1 MQMKISISRCRQ
13 LFDHGFSLLT
23 VGENKKPNFTWKPN
37 QVTPL
42 TKDEFEIRYSYKGGI
57 IKKDGEPLPATSNV
71 GIICGYNNVECIDVD
86 LKILDTLKEQQEF
99 WQELLRFFRDNI
111 DDFDNKFVIYKT
123 INNGYHILYRCE
135 KIQGN
140 QKLAKTSKS
149 PEAIIETRG
158 IGGYV
163 FIYENKIGKLDYTEI
178 KEINAAERDL
188 LISICRTFDNPDDKQ
203 KEPNVKE
210 YDSLHHNEERP
221 WTAYNRQH
229 SCIDLID
236 GDFEIIR
243 NNSDRYIIR
252 RFGAESAHS
261 GYIYKSNG
269 CMYLFSTGT
278 IYPAEKLIN
287 PALYYTLKFHNGDWQ
302 KSAKDL
308 YNKGYG
314 TRIVKEP
321 SAIEVPKIDADK
333 LVFPLYIYPE
343 NIQNYILQS
352 AHTLGLSIDY
362 MGCAML
368 WLISVVV
375 GNSLTIRVKTGW
387 NEMAVVWLALVG
399 KKGIGKTPSINQ
411 MIWPLERINNQ
422 EIKKYIKQYAKFK
435 EYDKADKKD
444 KAQMEEITE
453 PKKTQFIVNDVTLEA
468 LVDMHEENKN
478 AVAVF
483 KDELAGWFKDMN
495 KYRAGSD
502 LEFWLSSWSGKS
514 VNMNRKTA
522 KSSFV
527 DKPFIPVLGGIQPSI
542 FEQFNNEQ
550 NVDNGFIDRLLL
562 TFPDAY
568 IENYNENELQQDL
581 RQWYSD
587 YVVKFYDHIKKYV
600 CNYSPDGD
608 VLPYEAN
615 FTPDAK
621 KEWIRVFNK
630 ISEQQNSDDLNEYM
644 KSMLP
649 KQKSY
654 IPRFALL
661 INTLDKYDNDDP
673 EFRVIEA
680 QSVIKAEAL
689 SEYFVTMA
697 KKIKIEKQ
705 ESDKIRKVVGGDDDK
720 KAAFLRLYKADKS
733 INKSKTAEI
742 LDVSKRTIYN
752 WIKEIDK

>member
-1 MQMKISISRCRQ
+1 MPMKISLSRCRQ

-37 QVTPL
+37 QVAPL
-42 TKDEFEIRYSYKGGI
+42 SKDEFEIRYTYKGGI

-99 WQELLRFFRDNI
+99 WQELLKFFRDNI

-178 KEINAAERDL
+178 KEINSAERDL
-188 LISICRTFDNPDDKQ
+188 LISICRTFDNPDDKD
-203 KEPNVKE
+203 KEPKVKE
-210 YDSLHHNEERP
+210 YDSLQANEEKP

-287 PALYYTLKFHNGDWQ
+287 PALYYTLKFHGGDWQ
-302 KSAKDL
+302 QSSKDL

-321 SAIEVPKIDADK
+321 ASVEVPKIDADK
-333 LVFPLYIYPE
+333 LVFPLYIYPD
-343 NIQNYILQS
+343 NIQNYIMQS

-362 MGCAML
+362 MGCSML

-375 GNSLTIRVKTGW
+375 GNSLSIRVKTGW

-478 AVAVF
+478 AVGVF

-568 IENYNENELQQDL
+568 IENYNENELQHDL

-615 FTPDAK
+615 FTPAAK
-621 KEWIRVFNK
+621 KEWIRVFNN
-630 ISEQQNSDDLNEYM
+630 ISEQQNSDDMNEYM

-680 QSVIKAEAL
+680 ESVIKAEAL

-705 ESDKIRKVVGGDDDK
+705 ESDKIRKVVGGEDDK
-720 KAAFLRLYKADKS
+720 KAAFLRLYKGDKS

>member
-1 MQMKISISRCRQ
+1 MKISLSRCRQ

-37 QVTPL
+37 QTTPL
-42 TKDEFEIRYSYKGGI
+42 SKDEFEIRYTYKGGI
-57 IKKDGEPLPATSNV
+57 IKKDGEALPATSNV

-178 KEINAAERDL
+178 KEINSAERDL
-188 LISICRTFDNPDDKQ
+188 LISICRTFDNPDDKD
-203 KEPNVKE
+203 KEPKVKE
-210 YDSLHHNEERP
+210 YDSLQANEEKP

-302 KSAKDL
+302 QSSKDL

-321 SAIEVPKIDADK
+321 AAVEVPKIDAEK
-333 LVFPLYIYPE
+333 LVFPLYIYPD

-362 MGCAML
+362 MGCSML

-375 GNSLTIRVKTGW
+375 GNSLSIKVKTGW

-435 EYDKADKKD
+435 EYDKSDKKE

-568 IENYNENELQQDL
+568 IENYNENELQHDL

-615 FTPDAK
+615 FTPAAK
-621 KEWIRVFNK
+621 KEWIRVFNN
-630 ISEQQNSDDLNEYM
+630 ISEQQNSDDMNEYM

-680 QSVIKAEAL
+680 ESVIKAEAL

-705 ESDKIRKVVGGDDDK
+705 ESDKIRKVVGGEDDK
-720 KAAFLRLYKADKS
+720 KAAFLRLYKGDKS

-752 WIKEIDK
+752 WIKEMDK

>member
-1 MQMKISISRCRQ
+1 
-13 LFDHGFSLLT
+13 LLT

-37 QVTPL
+37 QVAPL
-42 TKDEFEIRYSYKGGI
+42 SKDEFEIRYTYKGGI

-99 WQELLRFFRDNI
+99 WQELLKFFRDNI

-178 KEINAAERDL
+178 KEINSAERDL
-188 LISICRTFDNPDDKQ
+188 LISICRTFDNPDDKD
-203 KEPNVKE
+203 KEPKVKE
-210 YDSLHHNEERP
+210 YDSLQANEEKP

-287 PALYYTLKFHNGDWQ
+287 PALYYTLKFHGGDWQ
-302 KSAKDL
+302 QSSKDL

-321 SAIEVPKIDADK
+321 ASVEVPKIDADK
-333 LVFPLYIYPE
+333 LVFPLYIYPD
-343 NIQNYILQS
+343 NIQNYIMQS

-362 MGCAML
+362 MGCSML

-375 GNSLTIRVKTGW
+375 GNSLSIRVKTGW

-478 AVAVF
+478 AVGVF

-568 IENYNENELQQDL
+568 IENYNENELQHDL

-615 FTPDAK
+615 FTPAAK
-621 KEWIRVFNK
+621 KEWIRVFNN
-630 ISEQQNSDDLNEYM
+630 ISEQQNSDDMNEYM

-680 QSVIKAEAL
+680 ESVIKAEAL

-705 ESDKIRKVVGGDDDK
+705 ESDKIRKVVGGEDDK
-720 KAAFLRLYKADKS
+720 KAAFLRLYKGDKS

>member
-1 MQMKISISRCRQ
+1 MKISLSRCRQ

-37 QVTPL
+37 QFAPL
-42 TKDEFEIRYSYKGGI
+42 SKDEFEIRYTYKGGI

-99 WQELLRFFRDNI
+99 WQELLKFFRDNI

-178 KEINAAERDL
+178 KEINSAERDL
-188 LISICRTFDNPDDKQ
+188 LISICRTFDNPDDKD
-203 KEPNVKE
+203 KEPKVKE
-210 YDSLHHNEERP
+210 YDSLQANEEKP

-287 PALYYTLKFHNGDWQ
+287 PALYYTLKFHGGDWQ
-302 KSAKDL
+302 QSSKDL

-321 SAIEVPKIDADK
+321 ASVEVPKIDSEK
-333 LVFPLYIYPE
+333 LVFPLYIYPD

-362 MGCAML
+362 MGCSML

-375 GNSLTIRVKTGW
+375 GNSLSIRVKTGW

-568 IENYNENELQQDL
+568 IENYNENELQHDL

-615 FTPDAK
+615 FTPAAK
-621 KEWIRVFNK
+621 KEWIRVFNN
-630 ISEQQNSDDLNEYM
+630 ISEQQNSDDMNEYM

-680 QSVIKAEAL
+680 ESVIKAEAL

-705 ESDKIRKVVGGDDDK
+705 ESDKIRKVVGGEDDK

-752 WIKEIDK
+752 WIKELDK